1 MQHYRNLK
9 SQSFVIFITEY
20 IIIWLDLLEN
30 NQLIW
35 FKKVSYDMNH
45 NDIDSITFLYTLKN
59 AGLFL

>member
-1 MQHYRNLK
+1 MHYAALPK
-9 SQSFVIFITEY
+9 SQITVICNFWLEK
-20 IIIWLDLLEN
+20 WLDLLEN

-45 NDIDSITFLYTLKN
+45 NDTDSITFLYTLKN